1 MTQKYTDMLFED
13 ERMILLVVTIYL
25 SFSTWLME
33 NVKELIIFEKLHV
46 IQLFGGKQFFR

>member
-1 MTQKYTDMLFED
+1 MTQKYADMLFED

-33 NVKELIIFEKLHV
+33 NVKELTKITCNPVIWRKTIF
-46 IQLFGGKQFFR
+46 